1 MGAEKHG
8 KLSHEQLMYLK
19 LLHHGGAFN
28 RRKTARDYTNGFLY
42 IIKDNASNRY
52 KIGITTNYKDR
63 LRSLNT
69 IVPFGITII
78 EIFPSSK
85 YKEIE
90 KDVHER
96 FNNRRRNG
104 EWFEFNE
111 NDLKECI
118 DYVKSMTYVDVRCIR
133 E

>member
-1 MGAEKHG
+1 
-8 KLSHEQLMYLK
+8 
-19 LLHHGGAFN
+19 
-28 RRKTARDYTNGFLY
+28 
-42 IIKDNASNRY
+42 NRY

-78 EIFPSSK
+78 EIYPSSK

-90 KDVHER
+90 KEVHER

-111 NDLKECI
+111 NDLKEFI

-133 E
+133 EGGRIIGGSSTNIPYISYYYVYASMIT